1 MFAYTK
7 RGKKVED
14 DFWDESG
21 LTFGA
26 SAAQIAAALDDI
38 DFWSNAQMEN
48 FDNKTVDW
56 IDYCHRQIA
65 KINSWLDYN
74 TRRGKK

>member
-48 FDNKTVDW
+48 FDAKTTDY

-65 KINSWLDYN
+65 KINAWLDYN